1 MNDLR
6 ALRVFSEICRLGS
19 FSKAAVALGMA
30 QPSISRIVRELE
42 ENVGSPLFLRTG
54 RGVVPSEVGEVAF
67 ERAER
72 LLLEADQMMVDL
84 RNASDNPSGKV
95 IVGLLPSV
103 AQHVAADLT
112 KHVANHAPEIFLSFR
127 VGSSDQVD
135 RWVSE
140 GRVDIGLLGFYKGSD
155 EGGGTVLFRSEL
167 LLIGSARHRC
177 LPEVVNMQQLSE
189 YPLVIAPEPN
199 GLRLLLR
206 DAARSVGST
215 LNVVVEAE
223 AIELQKTIIQECLY
237 FSVVARTAVED
248 ELRSGIF
255 HSARIESPQLLRSVV
270 LTTTQQR
277 PTSRAA
283 RLVTDVLIEKF
294 RRSR

>member
-1 MNDLR
+1 
-6 ALRVFSEICRLGS
+6 
-19 FSKAAVALGMA
+19 
-30 QPSISRIVRELE
+30 
-42 ENVGSPLFLRTG
+42 
-54 RGVVPSEVGEVAF
+54 
-67 ERAER
+67 
-72 LLLEADQMMVDL
+72 
-84 RNASDNPSGKV
+84 
-95 IVGLLPSV
+95 
-103 AQHVAADLT
+103 
-112 KHVANHAPEIFLSFR
+112 
-127 VGSSDQVD
+127 
-135 RWVSE
+135 
-140 GRVDIGLLGFYKGSD
+140 
-155 EGGGTVLFRSEL
+155 
-167 LLIGSARHRC
+167 
-177 LPEVVNMQQLSE
+177 MQQLSE